1 MAQKPKSQSI
11 NQNFDS
17 LLKEKPK
24 SQSISQNYDTF
35 GGQTH
40 TQTNKNKS
48 KCVQRTLVAPLTVFY
63 FSKYTKSLP
72 HETMNDI
79 EWPCTME
86 IQSFLYQMP
95 KSKSLWVMAQR
106 KTLTWRFHLIKY
118 KFFPFLGGKG
128 GSDQTD
134 TSLRG
139 GAESHRETFD
149 QLRKPYARNFVSYRV
164 SRKKLKKYT
173 SFFHFLGERG
183 GPIKQ
188 TLLSGGVQNPPSKQ
202 LTNFEILKIKTRGVM
217 TQRETLTWRFHGIK
231 YKFFPLLRGKG
242 GSDQTDT
249 TLREGA
255 ESHRET
261 FDQLWK
267 PYVRNLVSY
276 RVSRKKYTSFS
287 TFWGEGGVRS
297 NWH

>member
-1 MAQKPKSQSI
+1 MKTVRVMAQKPKSQSI

-17 LLKEKPK
+17 LLKE
-24 SQSISQNYDTF
+24 
-35 GGQTH
+35 
-40 TQTNKNKS
+40 KNKS

-149 QLRKPYARNFVSYRV
+149 QLWKPYARN
-164 SRKKLKKYT
+164 L
-173 SFFHFLGERG
+173 
-183 GPIKQ
+183 
-188 TLLSGGVQNPPSKQ
+188 VQY
-202 LTNFEILKIKTRGVM
+202 I
-217 TQRETLTWRFHGIK
+217 
-231 YKFFPLLRGKG
+231 
-242 GSDQTDT
+242 
-249 TLREGA
+249 
-255 ESHRET
+255 
-261 FDQLWK
+261 
-267 PYVRNLVSY
+267 
-276 RVSRKKYTSFS
+276 
-287 TFWGEGGVRS
+287 
-297 NWH
+297 

>member
-1 MAQKPKSQSI
+1 M
-11 NQNFDS
+11 
-17 LLKEKPK
+17 
-24 SQSISQNYDTF
+24 
-35 GGQTH
+35 G
-40 TQTNKNKS
+40 
-48 KCVQRTLVAPLTVFY
+48 RT
-63 FSKYTKSLP
+63 
-72 HETMNDI
+72 
-79 EWPCTME
+79 
-86 IQSFLYQMP
+86 
-95 KSKSLWVMAQR
+95 
-106 KTLTWRFHLIKY
+106 
-118 KFFPFLGGKG
+118 
-128 GSDQTD
+128 
-134 TSLRG
+134 
-139 GAESHRETFD
+139 
-149 QLRKPYARNFVSYRV
+149 
-164 SRKKLKKYT
+164 
-173 SFFHFLGERG
+173 G

-276 RVSRKKYTSFS
+276 RVSRKKYTSF
-287 TFWGEGGVRS
+287 FHFFGGRGGPIKLTLMTGGYRILQES
-297 NWH
+297 FGPILRKISLKLNKLWDLRFLRK

>member
-1 MAQKPKSQSI
+1 MGGRGGPIKLTLLSGGV
-11 NQNFDS
+11 QNPIGKR
-17 LLKEKPK
+17 L
-24 SQSISQNYDTF
+24 
-35 GGQTH
+35 
-40 TQTNKNKS
+40 TNFES
-48 KCVQRTLVAPLTVFY
+48 PML
-63 FSKYTKSLP
+63 
-72 HETMNDI
+72 ET
-79 EWPCTME
+79 
-86 IQSFLYQMP
+86 
-95 KSKSLWVMAQR
+95 LWV
-106 KTLTWRFHLIKY
+106 TEFH
-118 KFFPFLGGKG
+118 
-128 GSDQTD
+128 
-134 TSLRG
+134 
-139 GAESHRETFD
+139 
-149 QLRKPYARNFVSYRV
+149 V
-164 SRKKLKKYT
+164 KKLKKYT

-276 RVSRKKYTSFS
+276 RVSRKKYTSFFHFLGGRGGPIKL
-287 TFWGEGGVRS
+287 TLMTGGV
-297 NWH
+297 